1 MAFKNP
7 NDPITYKEYQEL
19 VTQTT
24 NLFKMYNDLLRKHNL
39 LKQDVDVKE
48 RKLKQ
53 LVRNVENKIPR
64 R

>member
-1 MAFKNP
+1 MKNP
-7 NDPITYKEYQEL
+7 NDPVTHKEYQEL
-19 VTQTT
+19 VTQTN

-53 LVRNVENKIPR
+53 LIRNAEAKIPR